1 MAFSGCQAKGTEP
14 VITLIVSGMDCG
26 SCGGVI
32 REAVHSV
39 DPGAGVDVNVEEG
52 RVDIDT
58 PAPLDRFVLAIERAG
73 FNVEH

>member
-1 MAFSGCQAKGTEP
+1 M
-14 VITLIVSGMDCG
+14 ITLIVSGMDCR
-26 SCGGVI
+26 SCGGAV

-39 DPGAGVDVNVEEG
+39 DPAADVDVDIEEG

-58 PAPLDRFVLAIERAG
+58 PAPLERFILAIERAG